1 MGARNIGIV
10 LIRLFCIYLAV
21 NSLQQLLSF
30 LPRIFEFRG
39 DLLPVFLSPSIWLL
53 CLVVLIPLVIA
64 IWLWRRVDFVLP
76 KGEESVSEGEVGDK
90 AMLIGVSLFGLYL
103 FVWGLILALRVEASL
118 SSSGMPAGELNMAQR
133 MPYLAQLVIS
143 VPLLLGRRRI
153 STLLLKAKY
162 ADTGAT

>member
-21 NSLQQLLSF
+21 NSLQQFLSF
-30 LPRIFEFRG
+30 LPNVFKFRG

-53 CLVVLIPLVIA
+53 SMVVLVPLGISV
-64 IWLWRRVDFVLP
+64 WLWRRVDFVLP
-76 KGEESVSEGEVGDK
+76 EGEENALEGEVGDQ

-103 FVWGLILALRVEASL
+103 FVWGLILALRVEATL

-162 ADTGAT
+162 AGTGAS